1 MRLPQLLNDAF
12 NEQVLNELSNAL
24 LYEEMAS
31 LSDSIGMCHTA
42 KFFMGQAREERSHAQ
57 MIIKHL
63 NDRIGGQVSH
73 IEGVPGHKFELSEVS
88 QIGNLFVQAE
98 QRTSENIESLYHL
111 ALEQNSYMDLPFL
124 LEMLLE
130 QSHEEAKAATF
141 EMKLASSN
149 DMTAFDLAMK
159 E

>member
-12 NEQVLNELSNAL
+12 NEQILSELSNAL

-31 LSDSIGMCHTA
+31 LADSIGMCHTA
-42 KFFMGQAREERSHAQ
+42 AFFMGQAKEERAHAQ
-57 MIIKHL
+57 MFVKHL
-63 NDRIGGQVSH
+63 NSRIGGQVSH
-73 IEGVPGHKFELSEVS
+73 VESVPGHKFELSEIS
-88 QIGNLFVQAE
+88 QIGSLFVQAE
-98 QRTSENIESLYHL
+98 QKTSENIESLYAL
-111 ALEQNSYMDLPFL
+111 ALEQSSYMDLPFL

-130 QSHEEAKAATF
+130 QSHEEATAVTF

-149 DMTAFDLAMK
+149 DMTTFDMAMK